1 MMMTSNADQNR
12 DDKVSRGNNITP
24 IKIRKVIPKTE
35 DRREKTTTGNHQNNH
50 HQEEEDQEEE
60 SLSPTSRS
68 RSMTEDDDQLLLN
81 SRGQSPRRSL
91 QFTTVTSNNSRD
103 GSSVASSE
111 EDLQVA
117 NGERI
122 RGESSS
128 SGKNENDSDENA
140 EERTTIMNNGGDSKQ
155 NQGIKSNVVQRM
167 GRCSS
172 TSSMISSTAKTDEYG
187 LQTKPCTVA
196 RLDGYCYGFPVNER
210 KEKAY
215 SKARKQLMKQK
226 DRASESYARYSKAR
240 KVWKEAKRT
249 SGSSGSSVTNVT
261 NSAIN
266 EALNQC
272 QREVARN
279 GLPEKKRAKAW
290 LDALSVKSKRD
301 NCEKTYEEYSQLS
314 ERERFDRE
322 RASVRVDLINV
333 FPDHP
338 RYSLGAIDSMKERN
352 KESGG
357 EEEEEGGEE
366 DQKIQHELITE
377 SLDRLRSSSSARG
390 QSSMTSSGNESSS
403 GGEMHSNSASPRF
416 SQHQNHIQAMNS
428 FGGTF
433 VGSPPR
439 SPHGLRGFKKED
451 DDEGDEGDKGDALKR
466 TTSSESG
473 GISNDRDDTADT
485 TNEEPQNAIMQ
496 LLTGSFFEKLSMFPA
511 RVSSIKEEEGREE
524 GKKRANNNN
533 NNDDEEDEEED
544 DEDQFRLPENYMD
557 STSLQYFGKMERVL
571 MAFSARSPR
580 DLEKSHVVAA
590 AMSLLVFIGNEENA
604 FWTLVCL
611 AEDVNLFLDEAEVTT
626 ETIVLEE
633 RTRHNS
639 SLERVHTNLVGKIF
653 TRIGAG
659 FFPPNVV
666 LRILDAIIL
675 SPPPLSSRLLHHIA
689 YEFLFHHGEKL
700 KDEERTLEIA
710 TEAFDCDELIING
723 MKMMSATETM
733 KSNSSLRILARQRV
747 ERSSGGFCGPDKG
760 WSVSLVSAKRM
771 KNGDVSSKKKK
782 MFVPTS
788 GWSSDE
794 DEAIRKATRSCDFFG
809 HFSPLRNR
817 RKSQDDF
824 LREEEKKQQSR
835 SVQEVVNEINESG
848 SELERKKS
856 EDPLMMTLSPVKT
869 IPSQGTLNE
878 SADIMRYKFVIRGPN
893 DVTCTMYRNR
903 ADLVRLHEILC
914 ERKITAQLSM
924 LRLPKSF
931 TNKLTAGI
939 TKSGFNESQEYFVR
953 LSKAGVPGL
962 QKVFEEF
969 FELDSPDLNEYCYE
983 SDDTQGSFDDY

>member
-1 MMMTSNADQNR
+1 MSNADQNR
-12 DDKVSRGNNITP
+12 DEEVSRGVNITP

-35 DRREKTTTGNHQNNH
+35 DRREKTTGNHQNNP
-50 HQEEEDQEEE
+50 HQEEEEEE
-60 SLSPTSRS
+60 EDSLSPTSRS
-68 RSMTEDDDQLLLN
+68 RSMTEDDQLLL
-81 SRGQSPRRSL
+81 SRGQSPRRNL
-91 QFTTVTSNNSRD
+91 QFTTVTSNNSRE

-117 NGERI
+117 NGEQI
-122 RGESSS
+122 RESSS
-128 SGKNENDSDENA
+128 SGKNENDFSDENP
-140 EERTTIMNNGGDSKQ
+140 EERTIIINGGDSKQ
-155 NQGIKSNVVQRM
+155 NQVIKSNVVQRM

-196 RLDGYCYGFPVNER
+196 RLDGYCYGFPVDER

-215 SKARKQLMKQK
+215 SKARKQLMQQK
-226 DRASESYARYSKAR
+226 DRASESYARYSKAK

-272 QREVARN
+272 QREVARK

-290 LDALSVKSKRD
+290 LDALSVKLKRD

-338 RYSLGAIDSMKERN
+338 RYSLGAIDSMKERG

-357 EEEEEGGEE
+357 EEEEEEGE

-403 GGEMHSNSASPRF
+403 VGEMYSNSASPRF

-428 FGGTF
+428 FGETF

-451 DDEGDEGDKGDALKR
+451 DEEGDEGDALKR

-473 GISNDRDDTADT
+473 GTSNDRDDTADT
-485 TNEEPQNAIMQ
+485 TKEEPQNAIMQ
-496 LLTGSFFEKLSMFPA
+496 LLTGSFFEKLNMFPA
-511 RVSSIKEEEGREE
+511 RVSSIKEEEGRE
-524 GKKRANNNN
+524 GKKKANNNN
-533 NNDDEEDEEED
+533 NNDDDEGEEED

-557 STSLQYFGKMERVL
+557 SPSLQYFGEMERVL

-590 AMSLLVFIGNEENA
+590 AISLLVFKGNEENA

-782 MFVPTS
+782 KFVPTS

-794 DEAIRKATRSCDFFG
+794 DEAIRKATGICDFFG
-809 HFSPLRNR
+809 HFSPVRNR

-848 SELERKKS
+848 SELERKK
-856 EDPLMMTLSPVKT
+856 K
-869 IPSQGTLNE
+869 
-878 SADIMRYKFVIRGPN
+878 RGPTDDDLIAGEN
-893 DVTCTMYRNR
+893 D
-903 ADLVRLHEILC
+903 
-914 ERKITAQLSM
+914 
-924 LRLPKSF
+924 SF
-931 TNKLTAGI
+931 ARH
-939 TKSGFNESQEYFVR
+939 SE
-953 LSKAGVPGL
+953 
-962 QKVFEEF
+962 
-969 FELDSPDLNEYCYE
+969 
-983 SDDTQGSFDDY
+983 

>member
-1 MMMTSNADQNR
+1 MMISMTNADQNR
-12 DDKVSRGNNITP
+12 DDKVSRGNNNITP

-35 DRREKTTTGNHQNNH
+35 DRRDKTTSPGNHH
-50 HQEEEDQEEE
+50 HQRSEEEDQED
-60 SLSPTSRS
+60 SSPQSRS
-68 RSMTEDDDQLLLN
+68 RSMTEDDDKVLLN
-81 SRGQSPRRSL
+81 SRGQSPRRNL
-91 QFTTVTSNNSRD
+91 QFTTATSNNSRE

-128 SGKNENDSDENA
+128 SGNKNENDSDENP
-140 EERTTIMNNGGDSKQ
+140 EERTNIINNGGESKQQ

-196 RLDGYCYGFPVNER
+196 RLDGYCYGFPVDER

-338 RYSLGAIDSMKERN
+338 RYSLGAIDSMKER
-352 KESGG
+352 KEEGE

-366 DQKIQHELITE
+366 DQKIQHELVTE
-377 SLDRLRSSSSARG
+377 SLDRLRSSSARG

-403 GGEMHSNSASPRF
+403 GGEMYSNSASPRF

-428 FGGTF
+428 FGETF

-451 DDEGDEGDKGDALKR
+451 DEEGVFVFEGDALKR
-466 TTSSESG
+466 TTSSESDG
-473 GISNDRDDTADT
+473 TSNDRDDTADT
-485 TNEEPQNAIMQ
+485 TKEEPQNAIMQ
-496 LLTGSFFEKLSMFPA
+496 LLTGSFFEKLNMFPA
-511 RVSSIKEEEGREE
+511 RVSSIKEEEGRE
-524 GKKRANNNN
+524 GKKKANNN
-533 NNDDEEDEEED
+533 NNDDDDEDEEED

-590 AMSLLVFIGNEENA
+590 AMSLLVFKGNEENA

-733 KSNSSLRILARQRV
+733 KSNLSLRILARQRV

-771 KNGDVSSKKKK
+771 KDGDVSSKKKK

-869 IPSQGTLNE
+869 IPSQDTLNE

-939 TKSGFNESQEYFVR
+939 TKTGFNESQEYFVR

>member
-1 MMMTSNADQNR
+1 MSNADQNR
-12 DDKVSRGNNITP
+12 DEEVSRGVNITP

-35 DRREKTTTGNHQNNH
+35 DRREKTTGNHQNNP
-50 HQEEEDQEEE
+50 HQEEEEEE
-60 SLSPTSRS
+60 EDSLSPTSRS
-68 RSMTEDDDQLLLN
+68 RSMTEDDQLLL
-81 SRGQSPRRSL
+81 SRGQSPRRNL
-91 QFTTVTSNNSRD
+91 QFTTVTSNNSRE

-117 NGERI
+117 NGEQI
-122 RGESSS
+122 RESSS
-128 SGKNENDSDENA
+128 SGKNENDFSDENP
-140 EERTTIMNNGGDSKQ
+140 EERTIIINGGDSKQ
-155 NQGIKSNVVQRM
+155 NQVIKSNVVQRM

-196 RLDGYCYGFPVNER
+196 RLDGYCYGFPVDER

-290 LDALSVKSKRD
+290 LDALSVKLKRD

-338 RYSLGAIDSMKERN
+338 RYSLGAIDSMKERG
-352 KESGG
+352 KESG
-357 EEEEEGGEE
+357 EEEEEEEGE

-390 QSSMTSSGNESSS
+390 QSSMTSSGNESLS
-403 GGEMHSNSASPRF
+403 GGEMYSNSASPRF

-428 FGGTF
+428 FGETF

-451 DDEGDEGDKGDALKR
+451 DEEGDEGDALKR

-473 GISNDRDDTADT
+473 GTSNDRDDTADT
-485 TNEEPQNAIMQ
+485 TKEEPQNAIMQ
-496 LLTGSFFEKLSMFPA
+496 LLTGSFFEKLNMFPA
-511 RVSSIKEEEGREE
+511 RVSSIKEEEGRE
-524 GKKRANNNN
+524 GKKKANNNN
-533 NNDDEEDEEED
+533 NNDDDEDEEED

-590 AMSLLVFIGNEENA
+590 AISLLVFKGNEENA

-782 MFVPTS
+782 KFVPTS

-794 DEAIRKATRSCDFFG
+794 DEAIRKATGICDFFG
-809 HFSPLRNR
+809 HFSPVRNR

-869 IPSQGTLNE
+869 IPSQDTLNE
-878 SADIMRYKFVIRGPN
+878 AADIMRYKFVIRGPN

-939 TKSGFNESQEYFVR
+939 TKTGFNESQEYFVR

>member
-1 MMMTSNADQNR
+1 MSNADQNR
-12 DDKVSRGNNITP
+12 DEEVSRGVNITP

-35 DRREKTTTGNHQNNH
+35 DRREKTTGNHQNNP
-50 HQEEEDQEEE
+50 HQEEEEEE
-60 SLSPTSRS
+60 EDSLSPTSRS
-68 RSMTEDDDQLLLN
+68 RSMTEDDQLLL
-81 SRGQSPRRSL
+81 SRGQSPRRNL
-91 QFTTVTSNNSRD
+91 QFTTVTSNNSRE

-117 NGERI
+117 NGEQI
-122 RGESSS
+122 RESSS
-128 SGKNENDSDENA
+128 SGKNENDFSDENP
-140 EERTTIMNNGGDSKQ
+140 EERTIIINGGDSKQ
-155 NQGIKSNVVQRM
+155 NQVIKSNVVQRM

-196 RLDGYCYGFPVNER
+196 RLDGYCYGFPVDER

-290 LDALSVKSKRD
+290 LDALSVKLKRD

-338 RYSLGAIDSMKERN
+338 RYSLGAIDSMKERG
-352 KESGG
+352 KESG
-357 EEEEEGGEE
+357 EEEEEEEGE

-403 GGEMHSNSASPRF
+403 VGEMYSNSASPRF

-428 FGGTF
+428 FGETF

-451 DDEGDEGDKGDALKR
+451 DEEGDEGDALKTLKR

-473 GISNDRDDTADT
+473 GTSNDRDDTADT
-485 TNEEPQNAIMQ
+485 TKEEPQNAIMQ
-496 LLTGSFFEKLSMFPA
+496 LLTGSFFEKLNMFPA
-511 RVSSIKEEEGREE
+511 RVSSIKEEEGRE
-524 GKKRANNNN
+524 GKKKANNNN
-533 NNDDEEDEEED
+533 NNDDDEDEEED

-590 AMSLLVFIGNEENA
+590 AISLLVFKGNEENA

-689 YEFLFHHGEKL
+689 YEFLFQHGEKL

-733 KSNSSLRILARQRV
+733 KSNSSLQILARQRV

-782 MFVPTS
+782 IFVPTS

-794 DEAIRKATRSCDFFG
+794 DEAIRKATGSCDWFG

-869 IPSQGTLNE
+869 IPSQDTLNE
-878 SADIMRYKFVIRGPN
+878 AADIMRYKFVIRGPN

-939 TKSGFNESQEYFVR
+939 TKTGFNESQEYFVR